1 MAKVAYR
8 HYAPTRTQTRN
19 TFQSFGG
26 ATMGTLVVKLGSPR
40 RLKTIFRRFFTPS
53 MAFALRDGV
62 RLSLFPPQGA
72 HFSKRYTYEDL
83 REAALNPR
91 QKSLFDEE
99 EPEPSC
105 FCD

>member
-40 RLKTIFRRFFTPS
+40 RIWLAGGPRMQNRSTIS
-53 MAFALRDGV
+53 AVQGV
-62 RLSLFPPQGA
+62 GRAYS
-72 HFSKRYTYEDL
+72 
-83 REAALNPR
+83 
-91 QKSLFDEE
+91 
-99 EPEPSC
+99 
-105 FCD
+105 